1 MRFFNPQRVVSIFL
15 LFVYSSSI
23 LAVEVKASN
32 ELVANIVKFY
42 NKKTLDIAK
51 SLEDQ
56 KTNNPYRAGDLKSF
70 LDKEKIKLKTSMP
83 KLIEEGDAII
93 LNLHSEKLTLKSV
106 FPREMQINYKD
117 QSVIIKNNLT
127 SPQIKEKLSFL
138 KSSVLAS
145 VVALELFE
153 VSSKIT
159 SSIDLKKKVDGLQS
173 WCGTK
178 KYNSLTSEDRQV
190 LMESIHL
197 IYNLEGRCAIKGDHD
212 SIHIEVCEN
221 LIPKATGCLA
231 ILLNGPSKTTK

>member
-1 MRFFNPQRVVSIFL
+1 MRFFKPQRAMCLFL
-15 LFVYSSSI
+15 LFVYSSPI
-23 LAVEVKASN
+23 FATEAKGSN
-32 ELVANIVKFY
+32 ELVTNIVKFY

-51 SLEDQ
+51 SLEDL
-56 KTNNPYRAGDLKSF
+56 KSNNPYRAGDLKTF
-70 LDKEKIKLKTSMP
+70 LDKEKFKLKTFLP

-93 LNLHSEKLTLKSV
+93 LNLPSEKLTLKSV
-106 FPREMQINYKD
+106 FPREMQIDFKD

-127 SPQIKEKLSFL
+127 SPQIKEKLSFI
-138 KSSVLAS
+138 KNSVLAS

-159 SSIDLKKKVDGLQS
+159 SSLDLKKKVDGMQL

-197 IYNLEGRCAIKGDHD
+197 IYNLEGRCVKAGEHD
-212 SIHIEVCEN
+212 SIHMDACEN
-221 LIPKATGCLA
+221 LIPKATACLA